1 MTTIDIE
8 TIDERIKTV
17 RIEQATL
24 QQNFDA
30 MVARFATQTEEH
42 NKQLVAGQQRFQQL
56 AGMLAELG
64 YLREQLLAVKGD
76 NGEPPKLV
84 DLSVKSRLKK

>member
-8 TIDERIKTV
+8 TIDERIKVV

-30 MVARFATQTEEH
+30 MVARFQVQTEEH
-42 NKQLVAGQQRFQQL
+42 NRQLVQGQQRFQQL
-56 AGMLAELG
+56 AGMLAELQ

-76 NGEPPKLV
+76 NGEVTATKNR
-84 DLSVKSRLKK
+84 VKK

>member
-1 MTTIDIE
+1 
-8 TIDERIKTV
+8 
-17 RIEQATL
+17 
-24 QQNFDA
+24 
-30 MVARFATQTEEH
+30 
-42 NKQLVAGQQRFQQL
+42 
-56 AGMLAELG
+56 MLAELG